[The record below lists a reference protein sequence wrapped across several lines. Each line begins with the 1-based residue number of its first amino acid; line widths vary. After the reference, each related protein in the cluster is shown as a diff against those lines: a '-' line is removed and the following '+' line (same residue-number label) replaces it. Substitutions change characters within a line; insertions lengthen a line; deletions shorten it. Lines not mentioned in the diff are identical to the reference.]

1 MRKEIKIDFW
11 NEIIL
16 EPIEDDRI
24 FKTYGEGENIYY
36 AKSSNY
42 FGECIFFVMNNSLIG
57 ISFYEPHSP
66 YALDDFMRRRL
77 PRAKFIHDTSAVLS
91 YSRWLNS
98 PESWEQPES
107 PNIQFVGTY
116 FQKQVWKELLRI
128 KMGDLSN
135 YSKIASALGKPSSY
149 RAVANAIGN
158 NPLALIVP
166 CHRVISKSGA
176 ISGYRWGTKRKQQ
189 IIDWEKSFI

>member
-24 FKTYGEGENIYY
+24 SKTYGEDENVYFG
-36 AKSSNY
+36 KSSNN

-66 YALDDFMRRRL
+66 HALDDFMRRRI
-77 PRAKFIHDTSAVLS
+77 PKAKFIHDASAVLS

-98 PESWEQPES
+98 PESWEQSES
-107 PNIQFVGTY
+107 PRIQFVGTY

-128 KMGDLSN
+128 KMGELST
-135 YSKIASALGKPSSY
+135 YSRIASAIAKPSSY

-158 NPLALIVP
+158 NPIALIVP